1 MAMQRQNVIRAFLFV
16 VFFSVGAAA
25 LGGSILCEDLARH
38 YRNKH
43 FLKEA
48 KELSERLDSLNADYD
63 ALLRRLEEDPNL
75 IKRIAPVT
83 LGAEHEDVQT
93 AYPKATDEQ
102 LAVSRKALEKEV
114 ERDLNEPV
122 IPKWLV
128 RCSEPRRRIMLFV
141 CGAALILISF
151 VCFGPAK
158 GTYEEEE

>member
-1 MAMQRQNVIRAFLFV
+1 MQGQNVIRAFLFV

-43 FLKEA
+43 FLKQA

-83 LGAEHEDVQT
+83 LGSEREDAQT
-93 AYPKATDEQ
+93 VYPKATAEQ
-102 LAVSRKALEKEV
+102 LIAARKVLVAEV
-114 ERDLNEPV
+114 KKDPNEPV
-122 IPKWLV
+122 MPRWLV

-151 VCFGPAK
+151 VCFGPVK
-158 GTYEEEE
+158 GAYEEEE

>member
-1 MAMQRQNVIRAFLFV
+1 MQRQNVIRAFLFV

-25 LGGSILCEDLARH
+25 LGGSTLCDYLAGH

-48 KELSERLDSLNADYD
+48 QELSERLDSLNADYD

-83 LGAEHEDVQT
+83 LGSEREDVQT
-93 AYPKATDEQ
+93 VYPKATAEQ
-102 LAVSRKALEKEV
+102 LAAARKVLAAEV
-114 ERDLNEPV
+114 KKDPNEPV
-122 IPKWLV
+122 MPRWLV

-158 GTYEEEE
+158 GTHEEEE

>member
-1 MAMQRQNVIRAFLFV
+1 MQGQNVIRAFLFI

-25 LGGSILCEDLARH
+25 LGGSVLCDDLARH

-48 KELSERLDSLNADYD
+48 QELSERLESLNADYD
-63 ALLRRLEEDPNL
+63 ALLHRLEEDPNL

-83 LGAEHEDVQT
+83 LGSEREDAQT
-93 AYPKATDEQ
+93 VYPRATAEQ
-102 LAVSRKALEKEV
+102 LAVSRKALAAEV
-114 ERDLNEPV
+114 KKDPNEPV
-122 IPKWLV
+122 IPRWLV
-128 RCSEPRRRIMLFV
+128 RCSEPRRRMMLFV

-151 VCFGPAK
+151 VCFGPVK